1 MFIDTAK
8 ILIIAGDGGSGCASF
23 LRTRS
28 NPRGGPDGGNG
39 GRGGHVILKADSNMA
54 TLCDFFYQPRNKAA
68 CGKHGGSN
76 KKNGAAGEDMIL
88 KIPSGT
94 LIRNAETDELLAD
107 MTEPGQELLVAK
119 GGKGGFGN
127 VHFKSSTNRAPRI
140 AQKGLEGEE
149 IRLRLELKLMADV
162 ALVGYPNAGK
172 STCITA
178 ITHAHSKI
186 ASYPFTT
193 RQPILGLLEL
203 SDFRTAVLADIPGLI
218 DGAHRNIGLGHAF
231 LRHVERCRMLMF
243 VIDMGGVDQRDP
255 RSDYEVLLHEL
266 ENFNEDLLQR
276 PRIVIANKMDLENAD
291 ENLDAFK
298 KRNPELDITP
308 ISALEGIGLEEM
320 VKKLDAF
327 LTASKL
333 ASETE

>member
-8 ILIIAGDGGSGCASF
+8 IKVIAGNGGNGCASF

-39 GRGGHVILKADSNMA
+39 GRGGHVILEADGNMA

-68 CGKHGGSN
+68 NGKHGGSN
-76 KKNGAAGEDMIL
+76 KKNGATGQDMIL
-88 KIPSGT
+88 HIPAGT
-94 LIRNAETDELLAD
+94 LVRSAETRELLAD
-107 MTEPGQELLVAK
+107 MTNPGERLLVAN
-119 GGKGGFGN
+119 GGRGGFGN
-127 VHFKSSTNRAPRI
+127 VHFKSSTNRSPRI
-140 AQKGLEGEE
+140 AQTGLEGEE
-149 IRLRLELKLMADV
+149 VTLRLELKLMADV
-162 ALVGYPNAGK
+162 AFVGYPNAGK

-231 LRHVERCRMLMF
+231 LRHVERCRMLLF
-243 VIDMGGVDQRDP
+243 IIDMGGVDQRDP
-255 RSDYEVLLHEL
+255 RSDYSVLLHEL
-266 ENFNEDLLQR
+266 GNFNEELLQR
-276 PRIVIANKMDLENAD
+276 PRLVVANKMDLEESA
-291 ENLDAFK
+291 ENLEAFK
-298 KRNPELDITP
+298 ERNPDLDIIT
-308 ISALEGIGLEEM
+308 ISALEGIGLDEM

-327 LTASKL
+327 LTATKL
-333 ASETE
+333 ASETC